1 MKKTLYNPRKTKMI
15 YVTLVTSIML
25 IQLFVFDI
33 KSGMARD
40 KAGIKAPATT
50 GDETYERRNRIH
62 LNTIELLIIAIPS
75 MWIFANYV
83 HALTAAGLGMV
94 YVLGRVVFSR
104 AYMSDPDK
112 RGTGFMIS
120 MLPTIVLMFGGFIG
134 IVVKIVKS
142 GQLF

>member
-1 MKKTLYNPRKTKMI
+1 MI

-40 KAGIKAPATT
+40 KGGVKAPATT
-50 GDETYERRNRIH
+50 GDETYEKRNRIH
-62 LNTIELLIIAIPS
+62 LNTIELLMMGIPS
-75 MWIFANYV
+75 MWIFGNYV

-94 YVLGRVVFSR
+94 FVIGRVIYSR
-104 AYMSDPDK
+104 SYMIDPDK

-120 MLPTIVLMFGGFIG
+120 MLPVLTMMFGGFIG
-134 IVVKIVKS
+134 IIVSIVKS

>member
-1 MKKTLYNPRKTKMI
+1 MI

-33 KSGMARD
+33 KAGMARE
-40 KAGIKAPATT
+40 KGGVKAPATS

-62 LNTIELLIIAIPS
+62 LNTIELLVIAIPS

-83 HALTAAGLGMV
+83 HALTAAGLGIV
-94 YVLGRVVFSR
+94 YIIGRAVFSR
-104 AYMSDPDK
+104 TYMSDPEK

-120 MLPTIVLMFGGFIG
+120 MLPVISLMFGGFIG
-134 IVVKIVKS
+134 VVVSLIKS
-142 GQLF
+142 GHL

>member
-1 MKKTLYNPRKTKMI
+1 MI

-40 KAGIKAPATT
+40 KGGVKAPATT
-50 GDETYERRNRIH
+50 GDVTYEKRNRIH
-62 LNTIELLIIAIPS
+62 LNTIELLVIAIPS

-83 HALTAAGLGMV
+83 HALTAAGLGIV
-94 YVLGRVVFSR
+94 YVIGRVIFSQ
-104 AYMSDPDK
+104 AYMADPDK

-120 MLPTIVLMFGGFIG
+120 MLPVITMMFGGFIG
-134 IVVKIVKS
+134 VIVNIVKS
-142 GQLF
+142 GQL

>member
-1 MKKTLYNPRKTKMI
+1 MI

-62 LNTIELLIIAIPS
+62 LNTIELLVIAIPS

-83 HALTAAGLGMV
+83 HALTAAGLGLV
-94 YVLGRVVFSR
+94 YVIGRIIFSQ
-104 AYMSDPDK
+104 AYMKDPET

-120 MLPTIVLMFGGFIG
+120 MLPTITMMFGGFIG
-134 IVVKIVKS
+134 VIVNIVKS
-142 GQLF
+142 GQFL